1 MKEYVGIKRIEAEPM
16 TRGEYNEYRGWVI
29 PENENPKDEG
39 YLVKYPDGYES
50 WSPKN
55 VFEEAYHELGT
66 DALVDSALLM
76 TSKDFKERFRAEYI
90 QAVVRFNKILAFLR
104 QWDEGQLDYEPSC
117 PRSTY
122 NLQVEFMSKY
132 IGILE
137 TGAKIEGIKLFD
149 N

>member
-1 MKEYVGIKRIEAEPM
+1 MKEYVGIKRIKAEPM

-66 DALVDSALLM
+66 DLLIDSVLLM

-90 QAVVRFNKILAFLR
+90 QTAIRFNKILAFLR
-104 QWDEGQLDYEPSC
+104 QWDEGQLDYEPAT
-117 PRSTY
+117 PRATF
-122 NLQVEFMSKY
+122 NFQIDAMSKY

-137 TGAKIEGIKLFD
+137 TRAKIEGIKLFD